1 MRAIRVHEFG
11 APEVMRLETV
21 PDPEPAADEVLVR
34 VAAAGVNPVD
44 TYIRAGEYGRL
55 PPLPYTPGIDAAGL
69 RADTGERVW
78 VSGSLSGTYAE
89 LALCQPDQVQPL
101 PDALSFAQGAALG
114 VPYLTAVLAVAVRGA
129 LREGER
135 VLVHGASGGVGV
147 AAVQVALALGARV
160 VGSAGS
166 QAGRELVA
174 AQGDVAVVDH
184 RDPGHL
190 GAALALSGGEGFD
203 LVVECRAH
211 VNLGADLRV
220 LARGGRV
227 VVVGS
232 RGRVLVD
239 PRDLMERQASVH
251 GLLLGD
257 VDGEERRRAVA
268 AAAGGLAA
276 GWLRPVVGRELPLSE
291 AARAHRLLGERPA
304 LGKTV
309 LVP

>member
-1 MRAIRVHEFG
+1 MLAIRVHEFG

-21 PDPEPAADEVLVR
+21 PDPEPEADEVLVR

-44 TYIRAGEYGRL
+44 TYIRAGEYAQL
-55 PPLPYTPGIDAAGL
+55 PPLPYTPGIDAAGTRL
-69 RADTGERVW
+69 DTGERVW

-89 LALCQPDQVQPL
+89 LALCRPDQVHPL
-101 PDALSFAQGAALG
+101 PQRLSFAQGAALG
-114 VPYLTAVLAVAVRGA
+114 VPYLTAWLALARRGA
-129 LREGER
+129 VQAGER
-135 VLVHGASGGVGV
+135 VLVHGASGGVGI
-147 AAVQVALALGARV
+147 AAVQVALALGAQV

-166 QAGRELVA
+166 EAGAELVA
-174 AQGDVAVVDH
+174 AQGDVGVVDH
-184 RDPGHL
+184 RDPAHL
-190 GAALALSGGEGFD
+190 GAAFALTGGAGFD

-211 VNLGADLRV
+211 VNLGADLRL

-257 VDGEERRRAVA
+257 VAADERAAALAAVA
-268 AAAGGLAA
+268 EGLAA
-276 GWLRPVVGRELPLSE
+276 GWLRPAVGRELPLAE
-291 AARAHRLLGERPA
+291 APRAHRLLTERPA